1 MSNWYRK
8 LTTWAGTASLILSFA
23 SASGASVPRTMPDI
37 VGLTLSEATAAAAD
51 SGILLGSIN
60 VMASESSADW
70 NRVTSQI
77 EAPGTVIAEGA
88 WAQVN
93 VAREPGAIEFEI
105 LQPIPGD
112 AMAPGS
118 TIVVQTNKP
127 ISWYSGASI
136 YIPWEELHLE
146 YWMVGGS
153 PWYSSGYETVDTV
166 SGDAQVFTFTLNGTL
181 GTSPHI
187 LYANSTSRDVYGPIT
202 HFNTSET
209 TVDGA
214 IYGMVSVPEWAN
226 TLNVDRFSSRVHV
239 KPWDWSQ
246 PRKLAAESG
255 PGSFMPSHAYGLS
268 GLGEFALSR
277 ISAAGPSG
285 YGYEI
290 YPVANGDYYL
300 EANVRLY
307 DVQKQYG
314 RYLFATHNAD
324 TDPDPDLVTVL
335 DDQTTINLLAKP
347 SPHGLVQG
355 DVYFLDGV
363 ANEFRFDTAGPPGTS
378 TSPDIVYVQGVES
391 DPDFVAGREG
401 VEIVWLSQT
410 YSLPIDFSSGDPG
423 TVQMPPLG
431 DPAWQSST
439 LDAAGY
445 HSMYYW
451 NSVYGVHLPDD
462 TYAIFALTYPAA
474 YGSKPSSD
482 SSARPARDA
491 RESVYM
497 GTWNQYAQFAWQP
510 NGSRFFGTP
519 TPNEMDMPDLI
530 GISVQEAKDA
540 LRELATYEFD
550 ISYIPTSDV
559 SRYGKINQHWPGPG
573 EYVWNQEMQIS
584 LEVFAPVA
592 RDVRILSI
600 YPAHGAVGV
609 GTPIG
614 EGQVEVTFTITLDSS
629 IELVRDNDMDSPT
642 YDQMIPNVQVDVMGV
657 DYADS
662 YVWNEARGIAVLKFT
677 LNDDTVYDYSVSGW
691 DSDGVGSELAES
703 EFYAGSFTT
712 GDAFVGA
719 QLSGA
724 YDIPG
729 IGLPLELVVLSSTPP
744 LTINPEHIQLVRL
757 GLADGGQF
765 TIAGV
770 DSGTYWLSGLAMD
783 PSTFDS
789 DGIPDVYT
797 GIYDPDGDGYANA
810 LHITGNEVLTGLDI
824 VLTRPSMADFADLVV
839 TEVLPHPLATD
850 VPLSAPIS
858 VTFSDPIYVDEAGI
872 SVDAEA
878 FPAGG
883 VAEIPSISEDGR
895 TLTWST
901 ELSSDQAYV
910 FAVWEA
916 ESYDPDAGRFESIG
930 KPVIVP
936 FTTGAA
942 LPDNELV
949 VDVTV
954 PTGVTPDVEGYVVV
968 LLDSLPISNNL
979 DDWNPVWIGASDT
992 RHVRVTHAPAGTY
1005 YVGVV
1010 PYADNLSH
1018 GLYQSDGI
1026 PMVVVIDESIPTP
1039 EISVALGEGL
1049 GSGVDIAYPTPGMVN
1064 VPLDTVISIT
1074 FDDYVPIDVGGNS
1087 DIELF
1092 LWPTPVEAGPSM
1104 VGEDGMTVYRNVLLD
1119 AGTTY
1124 QLLAIREMEPP
1135 ITYVFGTGT
1144 ELASGFVAGQL
1155 RVEVSDMF
1163 FGYPPSSSE
1172 PPADEITPT
1181 KLSREPSS
1189 EDGPLMYAVALITEF
1204 PDVLGIEASIQSY
1217 SRVAFTATGE
1227 FVVRNVPAGDY
1238 YVVGG
1243 TIGDSQNAYG
1253 ELVPSIVGFL
1263 DANDDAL
1270 PDMIHIAA
1278 GQAITGVEVG
1288 LDHAL
1293 GWPRLISASPAL
1305 FETNVPA
1312 SVPTQID
1319 LMFSSDFVPPGEGSY
1334 GGGIQ
1339 ILPIPLS
1346 GPVTSASFEIWS
1358 DEGGNWHMATEV
1370 ILAPDMAYSVWIFDT
1385 QSSSGYSAGP
1395 TQHVFTTASEMPS
1408 GRIAGRINRG
1418 PFVPEFSDGGV
1429 FVYVGSTPGVPDV
1442 TGPEAG
1448 LALSQMTAFG
1458 LTNDQIGS
1466 YTVNYV
1472 PDGTLYPTAFAVR
1485 MGDEVTGLPT
1495 MVDYGQVDADGDG
1508 IGDAVTIDAQNRKA
1522 TVNIP
1527 IIGRQ
1532 SAFRLLESTPAQDAL
1547 SVPTSTILSLSF
1559 NQPVFSMEQ
1568 FLLDTIIISP
1578 TPVAI
1583 VGMSPGASDS
1593 ILEISVTLAPNTPYD
1608 VFIPLSELGTSI
1620 SAQFTTGSALGTGS
1634 ISGDVL
1640 ISSQI
1645 PTPAMTLVGLLTE
1658 PPSSVVLDDWS
1669 IVRIQQTYS
1678 GAYRFENLDA
1688 GTYYPLVLA
1697 LVESREGDGEVVSSL
1712 DTPPLVL
1719 ADAGTINGANIGLG
1733 LDNVA
1738 TPPTVTQFNAAVAH
1752 LVSEVPIVGTVE
1764 RFVPVI
1770 SATITD
1776 PNGIGTISS
1785 VTVTLPDGSEVSV
1798 PPSADG
1804 EYSITLDPMLSFEGG
1819 TFSISATDADGAST
1833 TPVSDFVPEITLQP
1847 SVLVS
1852 PIDAAT
1858 GVAPSPRLNWSDAQG
1873 AKAYVVHVS
1882 TVNPVNLANFEQGIS
1897 DFLSGDNAVI
1907 SWDDQILFQSQ
1918 MQVPSGALS
1927 PNEEYWWVVGAVDKV
1942 LDPDQIV
1949 LSQISKFTTG
1959 SGLATTDN
1967 AAPVFGPLPAV
1978 IGVTD
1983 SAIVVTWGTD
1993 EPADSRLLYGNAINS
2008 LTDSVVSKQFTQA
2021 HVLAAKG
2028 LEPGTE
2034 YFLAVASQDYNGNR
2048 KVKALLRPVM
2058 TEAAPDNVPP
2068 IFIGGPVA
2076 EGIGQSRVTIA
2087 WVTNEPTRA
2096 DVRII
2101 GEADLDT
2108 TISSDV
2114 VKRKHS
2120 IDVLGLTAGSRYSFS
2135 VAAYDAANNG
2145 PTVAAGRSFNTRQV
2159 EDILPPRYLKAPVVV
2174 ASESEAVVQ
2183 WKANEPHT
2191 AEIALIGAS
2200 TAALHKVIHV
2210 TEPALVQAVRI
2221 SDLDPGT
2228 EYALVIRLTDV
2239 FENENR
2245 NLKPVAFRTRTVADV
2260 IPPGLI
2266 SIPSIAYRSDSR
2278 IVLVWET
2285 DEPSDSYV
2293 RILQGDQPFDEYN
2306 EGALVRRHRVV
2317 ITDLAAGGSY
2327 VFQIE
2332 STDAAG
2338 NTMVYPPNETPA
2350 ASGRL
2355 SKVAGRSSTE
2365 FTTSASPDD
2374 LAPIMI
2380 DAPDATSSTATTFT
2394 IEWETDETANSVVYY
2409 EEIDDAPS
2417 KASRGAADP
2426 LPVNNVTQSDYI
2438 TEHSS
2443 TITGLESNKSYRWV
2457 AASTDPSGN
2466 GETYSGTLSTKTA
2479 GVEDSDPPTLSD
2491 VQIIGSTDS
2500 RLTIRWNTDEPA
2512 NGVVLYRPSGSAD
2525 PAEEVTDADLL
2536 TEHVIT
2542 ITNLLASTEYEL
2554 VLGSTDLVG
2563 NESSPTNVSGSTDAT
2578 ADVDAPMFDAVSV
2591 TVDAEQ
2597 AVVRWTTDEPSD
2609 TWLDYGLSQAYGT
2622 VVSKADFTTS
2632 HELTL
2637 TNLSVATQYHFQ
2649 FASADAAGNIAD
2661 SISAELAFITL
2672 SEADVTPPERITGLL
2687 SAVGAYA
2694 IRLNWTANDD
2704 SLDVSGYVIER
2715 SVDGGDYAEL
2725 AGSISVFSYTDKTV
2739 EIGSDYDY
2747 RIFAR
2752 DVSAQGNLS
2761 DPSDT
2766 VSVSPTALDAPGA
2779 PSTAAFDSTAELRPV
2794 LEVANAVANN
2804 RAVASY
2810 SFIISTNAELT
2821 QIVTTGSNIA
2831 EGVDTTSFTVSYDLE
2846 HGQTYY
2852 WAAKALDAEGFAG
2865 PFSAAESF
2873 LVDTTFK
2880 PVSIALASFTA
2891 SSVGRSVSVNWE
2903 TASVDVLAFHLWRA
2917 TGTEGDAFER
2927 MTSDAI
2933 VGGPSY
2939 TYADPSVVAGM
2950 TYRYQLEALLPSGGT
2965 QSFGPVHVTA
2975 AVPTMVVMSQNAPNP
2990 FNPSTSLRYQLP
3002 EQARVRLVIYN
3013 ALGQQTRVLVDDLQ
3027 ALGFYKLTWDGLTA
3041 TGKEAASGL
3050 YIARLVVRSTSG
3062 QPVEIRN
3069 IRMTMLR

>member
-1 MSNWYRK
+1 MSNWYRR
-8 LTTWAGTASLILSFA
+8 LITWAGTASLILSFTN
-23 SASGASVPRTMPDI
+23 ASGGTGPSVPRTMPDI
-37 VGLTLSEATAAAAD
+37 VGMTIVDATTALAESLITLGGVE
-51 SGILLGSIN
+51 
-60 VMASESSADW
+60 VMASDTSGQW
-70 NRVTSQI
+70 NHVTAQSD
-77 EAPGTVIAEGA
+77 APGSVLGEGE
-88 WAQVN
+88 WARLTA
-93 VAREPGAIEFEI
+93 AREPGAIDFEI
-105 LQPIPGD
+105 LQPQSGD

-118 TIVVQTNKP
+118 TIVVRTDKP
-127 ISWYSGASI
+127 ITWNNGEGI
-136 YIPWEELHLE
+136 YISWEDLRLE
-146 YWMVGGS
+146 YWTVGGS
-153 PWYSSGYETVDTV
+153 PYYSTGYDQIVDV
-166 SGDAQVFTFTLNGTL
+166 SDDAQTFTYTLNSTL
-181 GTSPHI
+181 GPDPHI
-187 LYANSTSRDVYGPIT
+187 IRANSSWRGVYGPT
-202 HFNTSET
+202 TDFNTSES

-214 IYGMVSVPEWAN
+214 IYGMVNVPEWAN
-226 TLNVDRFSSRVHV
+226 TLNVDRFSSRVYV
-239 KPWDWSQ
+239 KPWDWNQ
-246 PRKLAAESG
+246 PRKLAAESMMDG
-255 PGSFMPSHAYGLS
+255 FMPSHSYGLS
-268 GLGEFALSR
+268 GL
-277 ISAAGPSG
+277 AAGPGGRG
-285 YGYEI
+285 YDI
-290 YPVANGDYYL
+290 RPVANGDYYV
-300 EANVRLY
+300 EANVRLFGA
-307 DVQKQYG
+307 QKQYG
-314 RYLFATHNAD
+314 RYLYTTHNAD

-335 DDQTTINLLAKP
+335 DDETNINLLAKP

-363 ANEFRFDTAGPPGTS
+363 ANELRFDVAGPPGTS
-378 TSPDIVYVQGVES
+378 TSPDIVYVQGEQS
-391 DPDFVAGREG
+391 DPDFIAGRPG
-401 VEIVWLSQT
+401 VEFVWLSET
-410 YSLPIDFSSGDPG
+410 YAQPIDFTSGDPG
-423 TVQMPPLG
+423 TIQMPPLD
-431 DPAWQSST
+431 DPVWQNST

-445 HSMYYW
+445 MDSYYW
-451 NSVYGVHLPDD
+451 NSIYGVHLPDD
-462 TYAIFALTYPAA
+462 TYAILALTYPEG

-482 SSARPARDA
+482 RSERPARDA
-491 RESVYM
+491 RASVFM
-497 GTWNQYAQFAWQP
+497 GSWEQYAQFAWQP
-510 NGSRFFGTP
+510 DGSRFFGTP
-519 TPNEMDMPDLI
+519 TPNEFDMPNLI
-530 GISVQEAKDA
+530 GMSVQEAKHT
-540 LRELATYEFD
+540 LRELATYELD
-550 ISYIPTSDV
+550 ISYLPTSDF
-559 SRYGKINQHWPGPG
+559 SKYGKIDQHWPGPG
-573 EYVWNQEMQIS
+573 EYAWNQEMQIS

-592 RDVRILSI
+592 RDVRVLSI
-600 YPAHGAVGV
+600 DPAHGAVGV

-614 EGQVEVTFTITLDSS
+614 DGEVEVTFEIVLDSPL
-629 IELVRDNDMDSPT
+629 ELIRDDEMESAT
-642 YDQMIPNVQVDVMGV
+642 YDQMIPNVQVDIVEVGHAAG
-657 DYADS
+657 YE
-662 YVWNEARGIAVLKFT
+662 WNEARDTVWVLIT
-677 LNDDTVYDYSVSGW
+677 LADDTVYDYTISGE

-744 LTINPEHIQLVRL
+744 LAINPEHIQVVRL
-757 GLADGGQF
+757 GLAESGQF

-770 DSGTYWLSGLAMD
+770 DSGTYWLSGLALD
-783 PSTFDS
+783 PSTFDN
-789 DGIPDVYT
+789 GGLPDAYT
-797 GIYDPDGDGYANA
+797 GVYDPDGDGFANSI
-810 LHITGNEVLTGLDI
+810 HITGNEVLTDLDI
-824 VLTRPSMADFADLVV
+824 VLTRASMADFAELGV
-839 TEVLPHPLATD
+839 TEVLPHPLAIN
-850 VPLSAPIS
+850 VPTSAPIS
-858 VTFSDPIYVDEAGI
+858 VTFSDPIYEDEGGI
-872 SVDAEA
+872 RVDAEA
-878 FPAGG
+878 FPSGG

-901 ELSSDQAYV
+901 ELSSDQAYTFV
-910 FAVWEA
+910 VWDA
-916 ESYDPDAGRFESIG
+916 ESYDENNDRYEHLG
-930 KPVIVP
+930 KPVFVP
-936 FTTGAA
+936 FTTGAS
-942 LPDNELV
+942 LPDNDLI

-954 PTGVTPDVEGYVVV
+954 PTGVTPDVEGYIVA
-968 LLDSLPISNNL
+968 LLDSPPISNNT
-979 DDWNPVWIGASDT
+979 DDWDAVWIGASDT
-992 RHVRVTHAPAGTY
+992 RHVRVSHAPTGSY
-1005 YVGVV
+1005 YVAVV
-1010 PYADNLSH
+1010 PHADNLSN
-1018 GLYQSDGI
+1018 GIYQSDGI
-1026 PMVVVIDESIPTP
+1026 PMLVVLEDDGSTP
-1039 EISVALGEGL
+1039 QINVALGEGL
-1049 GSGVDIAYPTPGMVN
+1049 GSGVDSAYPTPGMVDI
-1064 VPLDTVISIT
+1064 PLDTVISIT
-1074 FDDYVPIDVGGNS
+1074 FDDYVSGDEGGYS
-1087 DIELF
+1087 DIHLF

-1104 VGEDGMTVYRNVLLD
+1104 VAEDGMTVFREVLLE

-1124 QLLAIREMEPP
+1124 QLMAIREMEPP
-1135 ITYVFGTGT
+1135 ITYVFGTGS

-1163 FGYPPSSSE
+1163 FGDPSYNNE
-1172 PPADEITPT
+1172 PPADVIIPT
-1181 KLSREPSS
+1181 KLSREPGS
-1189 EDGPLMYAVALITEF
+1189 EDGPMMYAVALVTEF
-1204 PDVLGIEASIQSY
+1204 PDVLGIEASIQSF
-1217 SRVAFTATGE
+1217 SRIALTATGE

-1238 YVVGG
+1238 YVLGG
-1243 TIGDSQNAYG
+1243 TIGDSENAYG

-1270 PDMIHIAA
+1270 PDMIHIAD
-1278 GQAITGVEVG
+1278 GQAVTDVEVG
-1288 LDHAL
+1288 LNQVL

-1305 FETNVPA
+1305 FETGVTA
-1312 SVPTQID
+1312 SVPTTVH
-1319 LMFSSDFVPPGEGSY
+1319 LTFSNDFEPPGEGSSDAD
-1334 GGGIQ
+1334 IQ
-1339 ILPIPLS
+1339 ILPVPLS
-1346 GPVTSASFEIWS
+1346 GPITSESFEIWG
-1358 DEGGNWHMATEV
+1358 DEGGNWHMETEV
-1370 ILAPDMAYSVWIFDT
+1370 VLAPDMAYSVWMFDSNGGSGFDT
-1385 QSSSGYSAGP
+1385 GP

-1408 GRIAGRINRG
+1408 GRIVGRINRG
-1418 PFVPEFSDGGV
+1418 PFVTEFGEGGV
-1429 FVYVGSTPGVPDV
+1429 FVYVGSTPGVPDI
-1442 TGPEAG
+1442 TSPEAG

-1458 LTNDQIGS
+1458 ITTDQIGS
-1466 YTVNYV
+1466 YAVNYV

-1485 MGDEVTGLPT
+1485 MGDEETGLPT
-1495 MVDYGQVDADGDG
+1495 VADFGQVDADGDG
-1508 IGDAVTIDAQNRKA
+1508 VGDAVTIGPQNRKA
-1522 TVNIP
+1522 TVVIP
-1527 IIGRQ
+1527 ITGRQ

-1547 SVPTSTILSLSF
+1547 SVPTSTTLSLSF
-1559 NQPVFSMEQ
+1559 NQPVFFMEQ

-1578 TPVAI
+1578 TPVEI
-1583 VGMSPGASDS
+1583 VGMSPGEADS
-1593 ILEISVTLAPNTPYD
+1593 VLEIGVTLAPNTAYD
-1608 VFIPLSELGTSI
+1608 VFIPLGELGTSI
-1620 SAQFTTGSALGTGS
+1620 NTQFTTGAALGTGS
-1634 ISGDVL
+1634 ISGEVL

-1645 PTPAMTLVGLLTE
+1645 PTPVMTLVGLLTE
-1658 PPSSVVLDDWS
+1658 PPSSIVLDDWS
-1669 IVRIQQTYS
+1669 MVRIQQTYS

-1697 LVESREGDGEVVSSL
+1697 LIDSREGDGEVVSSL
-1712 DTPPLVL
+1712 DSPPLVL
-1719 ADAGTINGANIGLG
+1719 AEAGSISGANIGLG

-1738 TPPTVTQFNAAVAH
+1738 TPPTVTQFNAAVAQ

-1776 PNGIGTISS
+1776 PNGIGTIST

-1798 PPSADG
+1798 PPSVDG

-1833 TPVSDFVPEITLQP
+1833 APVSDFVPEITLQP

-1852 PIDAAT
+1852 PMNAAT

-1907 SWDDQILFQSQ
+1907 SWDEQILFQSQ

-1927 PNEEYWWVVGAVDKV
+1927 PSEEYWWVVGAVDKV

-1959 SGLATTDN
+1959 SGQATTDN
-1967 AAPVFGPLPAV
+1967 AAPVFGPLPAI

-2034 YFLAVASQDYNGNR
+2034 YFLAVSSQDYNGNR
-2048 KVKALLRPVM
+2048 TVKALQRPVM
-2058 TEAAPDNVPP
+2058 TKAAPDNIPP
-2068 IFIGGPVA
+2068 IFVGGPVA
-2076 EGIGQSRVTIA
+2076 EGIGQSRVKIA

-2096 DVRII
+2096 DVRILGI

-2120 IDVLGLTAGSRYSFS
+2120 IDVLGLTAGSRYAFS

-2145 PTVAAGRSFNTRQV
+2145 PTVVAGRSFNTRQV

-2183 WKANEPHT
+2183 WAANEPHT

-2200 TAALHKVIHV
+2200 TAALHKVIYV

-2221 SDLDPGT
+2221 NELDPGT
-2228 EYALVIRLTDV
+2228 EYRLVIRLTDV

-2245 NLKPVAFRTRTVADV
+2245 NLKPVAFRTRAVADV

-2293 RILQGDQPFDEYN
+2293 RILQGDLFYDDESD
-2306 EGALVRRHRVV
+2306 GALVRKHRVV
-2317 ITDLAAGGSY
+2317 ITELAAGGSY

-2350 ASGRL
+2350 ASGRI
-2355 SKVAGRSSTE
+2355 SKVAGRSSSE
-2365 FTTSASPDD
+2365 FTTSASPDE
-2374 LAPIMI
+2374 LAPIMT

-2409 EEIDDAPS
+2409 EEIVDAPP
-2417 KASRGAADP
+2417 KASRGAAEA

-2438 TEHSS
+2438 TEHST
-2443 TITGLESNKSYRWV
+2443 TITGLESNKMYRWV

-2466 GETYSGTLSTKTA
+2466 GEVYSGTLSTKTA
-2479 GVEDSDPPTLSD
+2479 SVEDSDPPTLSD
-2491 VQIIGSTDS
+2491 AQVIGSTDS

-2512 NGVVLYRPSGSAD
+2512 SGVVYYRPSGSAE
-2525 PAEEVTDADLL
+2525 PAEQVTDADLL

-2563 NESSPTNVSGSTDAT
+2563 NESSPTDVLGSTDAT
-2578 ADVDAPMFDAVSV
+2578 ADVDAPMFDDVSV
-2591 TVDAEQ
+2591 TVDAQQ

-2672 SEADVTPPERITGLL
+2672 SEADVTPPARITGLL
-2687 SAVGAYA
+2687 STVGAYA

-2715 SVDGGDYAEL
+2715 SVDGGDFAEL

-2779 PSTAAFDSTAELRPV
+2779 PSTAAFDSTAELRPE

-2804 RAVASY
+2804 RAVSSY
-2810 SFIISTNAELT
+2810 SFIVSTNAELT
-2821 QIVTTGSNIA
+2821 QIVTTGSNIV
-2831 EGVDTTSFTVSYDLE
+2831 EGVDTTSFTVSFDLE

-2903 TASVDVLAFHLWRA
+2903 TASVDALAFHLWRA
-2917 TGTEGDAFER
+2917 TGTEGEAFER

-2939 TYADPSVVAGM
+2939 SYADPSVVAGM

-2975 AVPTMVVMSQNAPNP
+2975 AVPTKVVMSQNAPNP

-3002 EQARVRLVIYN
+3002 EQAQVRLVIYN

-3041 TGKEAASGL
+3041 TGREAGSGL
-3050 YIARLVVRSTSG
+3050 YVARLVVRSTSG